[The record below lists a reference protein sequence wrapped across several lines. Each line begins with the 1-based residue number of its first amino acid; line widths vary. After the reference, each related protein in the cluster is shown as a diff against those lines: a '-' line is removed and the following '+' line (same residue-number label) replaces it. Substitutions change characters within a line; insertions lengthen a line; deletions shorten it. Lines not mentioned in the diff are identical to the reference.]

1 MSARLLLVRHGQ
13 IPANLEQRWHG
24 STDHALTEEGRRQAQ
39 QVAAYLARTRPDLAA
54 VYTSPLQRAAATAA
68 AIAEA
73 LGLPLMQSPGLA
85 EYGIGV
91 LENEKFSDLMGHLG
105 FFTQADSDL
114 TWAPSGGES
123 LGGVA
128 DRVVQAWRDI
138 AAAHPG
144 REVVAVSH
152 GAAIAI
158 GIARLLHD
166 DPRKW
171 TGYHTR
177 NTSITELEL
186 EPTARVL
193 RFDVVEHLG

>member
-24 STDHALTEEGRRQAQ
+24 STDHGLTEQGRWQAQ
-39 QVAAYLARTRPDLAA
+39 QVAAFIARTRPDVAA
-54 VYTSPLQRAAATAA
+54 IYSSPLQRAVATAR
-68 AIAEA
+68 AIGEA
-73 LGLPLMQSPGLA
+73 LGIPVMQSPGLA

-91 LENEKFSDLMGHLG
+91 FENERFSDLADRHR
-105 FFTQADSDL
+105 FFAQAEDL
-114 TWAPSGGES
+114 AWAPAGGES

-128 DRVVQAWRDI
+128 ERVVAAWREI
-138 AAAHPG
+138 TGAHPG

-158 GIARLLHD
+158 GIARLMHD

-177 NTSITELEL
+177 NTSITEVALD
-186 EPTARVL
+186 PTPQVL
-193 RFDVVEHLG
+193 RFDALDHL